1 MLSSSMEH
9 LDRRSL
15 LGVAGLVGVA
25 ALASRSGA
33 GQLDPPAGPV
43 APTGKTT
50 AELFD
55 RTAQAERFTQPST
68 PVGADTTPGDATAL
82 RIITEPGH
90 YHLTANLIVPD
101 PYTIAIL
108 ATAPGVTIN
117 LNGFAIIAGHPGA
130 QTAVR
135 IEGIGGSVS
144 NGYISGFS
152 GLSVDF
158 SNADSARVDRL
169 AFSNCPTGV
178 WTSDFAT
185 ISRCTFHECANLAL
199 HTETGAIVTECT
211 FKLCTASVE
220 LNQGIMERCTIL
232 SAARSLA
239 VSAANGSIIRYCTI
253 NATVNDGLGPDE
265 TPIRLSSDT
274 RMEHCV
280 VTANTRQAV
289 ILATGSCVI
298 GHCTVRNY
306 SNNTAITQQISI
318 DDGCTMHECTIR
330 RTNSG
335 GGITAQ
341 LGSACVFKGNMIIGP
356 GLATSTV
363 SGTPR
368 SAVYAN
374 TAFTGGSAS
383 FVFDTGLI
391 QSPVHVAPNAL
402 NMPPDF
408 SAFGNIVG

>member
-1 MLSSSMEH
+1 MEH

-33 GQLDPPAGPV
+33 GPLEPPAGPV
-43 APTGKTT
+43 TPTGKTT
-50 AELFD
+50 DELFD
-55 RTAQAERFTQPST
+55 RTAQAERYGRPST
-68 PVGADTTPGDATAL
+68 PIGPDTTPGDGTSL
-82 RIITEPGH
+82 RIISEPGH

-108 ATAPGVTIN
+108 ATSPGVTID
-117 LNGFAIIAGHPGA
+117 LNGFAIIAGHAGA

-135 IEGIGGSVS
+135 IEGLGGSVS
-144 NGYISGFS
+144 NGYISGFN
-152 GLSVDF
+152 GLTVDF

-169 AFSNCPTGV
+169 SFSNCPTAV

-185 ISRCTFHECANLAL
+185 VTRCTFHQCANLAL
-199 HTETGAIVTECT
+199 HTETGAIVTDCT

-239 VSAANGSIIRYCTI
+239 VTAANGSIIRNCSI
-253 NATVNDGLGPDE
+253 NAAVNDGLGPDA
-265 TPIRLSSDT
+265 TPIRLTSDT

-280 VTANTRQAV
+280 IAANTRQLV

-298 GHCTVRNY
+298 AHCTVRNY
-306 SNNTAITQQISI
+306 SNSTSITQQVNL

-330 RTNSG
+330 RSTSS
-335 GGITAQ
+335 GGITAN
-341 LGSACVFKGNMIIGP
+341 LGSACVFKGNTIIGP
-356 GLATSTV
+356 GLATSNV
-363 SGTPR
+363 LGNPK
-368 SAVYAN
+368 SAVYSN
-374 TAFTGGSAS
+374 TAFPGGAGSTLI
-383 FVFDTGLI
+383 FDSGTI
-391 QSPVHVAPNAL
+391 ACPTHVASNLAA
-402 NMPPDF
+402 MPAGF
-408 SAFGNIVG
+408 TAFGNIVGS